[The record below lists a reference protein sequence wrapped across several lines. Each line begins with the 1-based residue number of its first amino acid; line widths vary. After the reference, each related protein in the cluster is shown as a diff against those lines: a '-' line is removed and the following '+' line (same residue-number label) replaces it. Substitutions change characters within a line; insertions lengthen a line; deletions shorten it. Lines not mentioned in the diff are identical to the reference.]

1 MANRRNR
8 TAVLSEL
15 GKMSDSVNKE
25 EALAIIR
32 GIVGAATD
40 IAKMASEMGQ
50 EDDKITAPPPPAAS
64 PPPAPLPPASAHSPA
79 PAKKAAAT
87 EPTEETA
94 TAPKTNVRASSQAEV
109 LNQLLNR
116 KSGNA

>member
-1 MANRRNR
+1 
-8 TAVLSEL
+8 
-15 GKMSDSVNKE
+15 MSDNVNKE

-50 EDDKITAPPPPAAS
+50 EDDEITAPPPPVAS
-64 PPPAPLPPASAHSPA
+64 PPSPPASAHSPA
-79 PAKKAAAT
+79 PAENAAAT
-87 EPTEETA
+87 EPAEKA
-94 TAPKTNVRASSQAEV
+94 AIAPKAEVRASSQADV

-116 KSGNA
+116 KSGKA

>member
-1 MANRRNR
+1 
-8 TAVLSEL
+8 
-15 GKMSDSVNKE
+15 MSDSVNKE

-50 EDDKITAPPPPAAS
+50 EDDEITAPPPPVAS
-64 PPPAPLPPASAHSPA
+64 PPPPPPPASAHSPA
-79 PAKKAAAT
+79 PAENAAAT
-87 EPTEETA
+87 EPAEKA
-94 TAPKTNVRASSQAEV
+94 AIAPKAEVRASSQADV

-116 KSGNA
+116 KSGKA